1 MMEFWKEST
10 VFVLVVA
17 ADEIEELRD
26 LWSKLR
32 LDAERRILDRRL
44 ESIPNVRDFGIDRCG
59 MLLFDTIEGRVGCMP
74 KSGCL

>member
-1 MMEFWKEST
+1 
-10 VFVLVVA
+10 
-17 ADEIEELRD
+17 LRD